1 MKTKW
6 GRETIEL
13 QGLTNLKFRKLIY
26 SWFKQKTYVSVFIV
40 IWRFIVNVQLLF
52 YSPLSPQVNLFLS
65 NVQRKVYHKEVIFA
79 FIFNIC
85 FIEWMRSWDILES
98 LERLSRKFFESDL
111 INWKEL
117 LVISNIFSCLVID
130 QHNSNKWNNTW

>member
-1 MKTKW
+1 MAAWDDWSPRSDKLK
-6 GRETIEL
+6 ISQVNL
-13 QGLTNLKFRKLIY
+13 QLILTENVSQCVHCNLKIY
-26 SWFKQKTYVSVFIV
+26 SKCSVTF
-40 IWRFIVNVQLLF
+40 LLP
-52 YSPLSPQVNLFLS
+52 PLPQVNLFLS

-117 LVISNIFSCLVID
+117 LVISKIFSCLVID
-130 QHNSNKWNNTW
+130 QHNSNI